1 MARFLLLHA
10 FPFTGSMWDAVAAR
24 LRAEGHD
31 VIAPDLRG
39 FGEAPLGERSPAIS
53 VLVDDMVAVMGEQ
66 PAAVVGCSMG
76 GYVAL
81 GLAARRPDLVSALG
95 LVDTKATAD
104 AELARAHRMRIA
116 ELAETG
122 GDWSAGM
129 VDGLLGEKTRHTRP
143 DVVAIVEEALSAA
156 PSATVAWAQRAMSTR
171 PDVRDSLAL
180 VTAPI
185 AVVMG
190 EEDTMSPRGEQD
202 LILAAVPHAIWV
214 PVSGAGHLTPLEAP
228 DAVASALVNLVVVD

>member
-10 FPFTGSMWDAVAAR
+10 FPFTGSMWDAVSDR
-24 LRAEGHD
+24 LRAQGHD

-39 FGEAPLGERSPAIS
+39 FGSAPLGGRAPGIT
-53 VLVDDMVAVMGEQ
+53 VLVDDMVALLGEE
-66 PAAVVGCSMG
+66 PAVVVGCSMG

-81 GLAARRPDLVSALG
+81 GIAARRPDLVAALG

-104 AELARAHRMRIA
+104 PEPARIHRMRIA

-129 VDGLLGEKTRHTRP
+129 VDGLLGETTRRTRP
-143 DVVAIVEEALSAA
+143 DVVSTVAEALSAA
-156 PSATVAWAQRAMSTR
+156 PPATVAWAQRAMSTR
-171 PDVRDSLAL
+171 PDARDSLAVL
-180 VTAPI
+180 TAPI

-190 EEDTMSPRGEQD
+190 DEDTLSPQSEQD
-202 LILAAVPHAIWV
+202 LILQAAPHATWA
-214 PVSGAGHLTPLEAP
+214 PVAKAGHLTPLEAP
-228 DAVASALVNLVVVD
+228 DAVASALVGLVVTA

>member
-1 MARFLLLHA
+1 
-10 FPFTGSMWDAVAAR
+10 
-24 LRAEGHD
+24 
-31 VIAPDLRG
+31 
-39 FGEAPLGERSPAIS
+39 
-53 VLVDDMVAVMGEQ
+53 
-66 PAAVVGCSMG
+66 
-76 GYVAL
+76 
-81 GLAARRPDLVSALG
+81 
-95 LVDTKATAD
+95 
-104 AELARAHRMRIA
+104 
-116 ELAETG
+116 
-122 GDWSAGM
+122 M

-202 LILAAVPHAIWV
+202 LILAAVPHATWV

-228 DAVASALVNLVVVD
+228 DAVASALDGLVVVD